1 MNNQEIKYESWN
13 VCRVGCWFAVQYREK
28 QPALESVEES
38 MEVFENET
46 TDQE

>member
-13 VCRVGCWFAVQYREK
+13 VCRVGPWLAVQYREK
-28 QPALESVEES
+28 QSVMEPVEES
-38 MEVFENET
+38 MEVVENET